1 MAVEDR
7 AADALVDLPMQ
18 RRRRLPVKRR
28 TRQPGCLTAISHG
41 LLSQADLG
49 TVAAAVAP
57 LDASSKR
64 RHMAAAASN
73 RDGGMMMQARLDV
86 HKAAPAAYQALSALE
101 NYVRKSGIDPK
112 LLQLIKVRASQIN
125 GCAYCIH
132 MHTHDARARGESED
146 RLHLLAAW
154 RESPLYSERERA
166 ALAWT
171 EALTLISETH
181 APDEVYEDLRRHYSE
196 EEIVNLSVAVAM
208 INTWNRIVIGF
219 RMVHPVE
226 SAHAV

>member
-1 MAVEDR
+1 
-7 AADALVDLPMQ
+7 
-18 RRRRLPVKRR
+18 
-28 TRQPGCLTAISHG
+28 
-41 LLSQADLG
+41 
-49 TVAAAVAP
+49 
-57 LDASSKR
+57 
-64 RHMAAAASN
+64 
-73 RDGGMMMQARLDV
+73 MMMQARLDV
-86 HKAAPAAYQALSALE
+86 LKAAPAAYQALSALE
-101 NYVRKSGIDPK
+101 SYVRKSGIDPK
-112 LLQLIKVRASQIN
+112 LLQLVKVRASQIN

-132 MHTHDARARGESED
+132 MHSHDARARGESED
-146 RLHLLAAW
+146 RLLLLSAW

-181 APDEVYEDLRRHYSE
+181 APDDVYDDLRRHYSE

-226 SAHAV
+226 SAHAVKG